1 MAEVTYAEPTTRTP
15 LHFDVLP
22 PIEQSSPITTTTPT
36 KQPFTAN
43 QDVPGQLTRPN
54 NYHAQPHTMP
64 SVQEQIKNDGA
75 TWKTIDVTPKTTATP
90 APRTNNTSASVLA
103 GTNVVSGNNFAQE
116 QAAEAAAYYGGWALS
131 GFWDGAIEGKNYPN
145 EQLRLKRDAAED
157 SAYTIGQKT
166 GNEIREIALDAKHT
180 IKDLWEN
187 RPHFEIPK
195 IQVPKFSF
203 PQLPKIDIPKIPEFN
218 PQPKPQDKPIIGQP
232 KPTVPE
238 PEQKP
243 QPEPK
248 EKDIPRLKEPAPK
261 PIPKD
266 LTKQLRDLELS
277 PCGSISFGYVTATK
291 VLESR
296 YVLNSSGGYHLERIT
311 VSATIEEVYNTW
323 VKYNVGSEAPTI
335 IEFIEAG
342 GGTGQVN
349 TFKINQVTSYDA
361 YYGIGGFINS
371 NQPTRSY
378 PFNDI
383 YYPYYSYGSAN
394 ISVNGVNNNL
404 AINAVLD
411 HLSGGY
417 PGEVYK
423 INVSQIDA
431 KNCPLKPVLPD
442 PPPPPPKD
450 CNCMAQ
456 CCPDIDYRKI
466 QAMIEEAVKKL
477 DVTPAIPESWLIRPE
492 HHRPQLIFQFGEMIA
507 KDKIGSA
514 KYPLTIPHPKPN
526 KPKKTSIP
534 TYKKG
539 NWEMIYVLKDNSK
552 ITIHALNEVEGMR
565 VLNAAKALVLPD
577 YLNGAYL
584 SKSSK
589 VITKTPLAE
598 IFVTPKIAKYFPD
611 GRKSTKPEWIVKF

>member
-1 MAEVTYAEPTTRTP
+1 MVEVTYAEPTTRTP

-36 KQPFTAN
+36 KQPFTVN
-43 QDVPGQLTRPN
+43 QNAPGQLARPSD
-54 NYHAQPHTMP
+54 YHAGPHTMP

-75 TWKTIDVTPKTTATP
+75 TWKTIDVTPETTARP
-90 APRTNNTSASVLA
+90 SSRTSNTTQSVLG

-116 QAAEAAAYYGGWALS
+116 QAFEQAAYQGGWALS

-145 EQLRLKRDAAED
+145 ESLRLKRDALED
-157 SAYTIGQKT
+157 LSYTFGQKA
-166 GNEIREIALDAKHT
+166 GNQVREIGKDAK
-180 IKDLWEN
+180 KNLEDLWHN
-187 RPHFEIPK
+187 KPNFEIPK

-203 PQLPKIDIPKIPEFN
+203 PQLPEFDIPKIPEFN
-218 PQPKPQDKPIIGQP
+218 PQPKPKEPVQPGQP

-261 PIPKD
+261 PIPKS
-266 LTKQLRDLELS
+266 LIRQLRDLELS
-277 PCGSISFGYVTATK
+277 PCGSISFGYARATK
-291 VLESR
+291 VLGSR
-296 YVLNSSGGYHLERIT
+296 YVLNDSGGYHLERIT
-311 VSATIEEVYNTW
+311 VPATIEEVYGTW
-323 VKYNVGSEAPTI
+323 VKYNVESGQTPTLE
-335 IEFIEAG
+335 EFIESD

-349 TFKINQVTSYDA
+349 NFKIDQFTSYDA
-361 YYGIGGFINS
+361 YYGVGGFINS
-371 NQPTRSY
+371 NQPTRPY

-394 ISVNGVNNNL
+394 IAVKGINNNL
-404 AINAVLD
+404 AINAVLN

-431 KNCPLKPVLPD
+431 KDCPLKPVLSD
-442 PPPPPPKD
+442 PPPLPPKD
-450 CNCMAQ
+450 CDCMAQ

-466 QAMIEEAVKKL
+466 QAMIEEAVNKTA
-477 DVTPAIPESWLIRPE
+477 VAIPDSWLIRPE
-492 HHRPQLIFQFGEMIA
+492 NHRPQLIIQFGEILTN
-507 KDKIGSA
+507 KKIGSP

-526 KPKKTSIP
+526 KPNKAAIP
-534 TYKKG
+534 IYKKG
-539 NWEMIYVLKDNSK
+539 NWEIIYVLKDNSK
-552 ITIHALNEVEGMR
+552 ITIHALNEIEGMKI
-565 VLNAAKALVLPD
+565 LNAAKALVLPD

-589 VITKTPLAE
+589 VVTKSPLAE
-598 IFVTPKIAKYFPD
+598 ISVTPKMAKYFPD
-611 GRKSTKPEWIVKF
+611 GRKSEKPEWIVKF